1 MPLIVDT
8 NVPIVA
14 NEKSDQASPQCVIA
28 CVQKLREIQNQHII
42 VLDNNWLIIQEYKN
56 KLSQTGQPGVGDA
69 FLKWVLINYAN
80 PERCQKVQITP
91 TTENSFKEFPDDPAL
106 SNFDLSDRKFVA
118 VALAHPEKPPILN
131 AVDSDWKNS
140 ETALAA
146 FGVRVEFL
154 CPESIASS
162 KTGKPC

>member
-1 MPLIVDT
+1 MPWVVDT

-14 NEKSDQASPQCVIA
+14 NGKSNQASPHCVIA
-28 CVQKLREIQNQHII
+28 CVQKLLEIQKQHII
-42 VLDNNWLIIQEYKN
+42 VLDNNWLIIKEYKN

-69 FLKWVLINYAN
+69 FLKWVLTNHAN
-80 PERCQKVQITP
+80 PQRCQKVQITP
-91 TTENSFKEFPDDPAL
+91 TTENSFEEFPDDPTL
-106 SNFDLSDRKFVA
+106 LKFDLSDRKFVA

-131 AVDSDWKNS
+131 ATDSDWKHF

-162 KTGKPC
+162 